1 MKSHS
6 IKNKKGTKMENN
18 VVGALLCE
26 ETNANVEFKVKDVTK
41 SGFVIAE
48 GILQE
53 GNSVNR
59 NKHFF
64 EVALVL

>member
-1 MKSHS
+1 
-6 IKNKKGTKMENN
+6 MENN